1 MKKLLLWLLE
11 LTGDTMY
18 QKTGEK
24 APVSGIWKS
33 DKQYIP
39 LTKGERFPPCKSDW
53 WVLVVSV

>member
-33 DKQYIP
+33 GKEYIAIS
-39 LTKGERFPPCKSDW
+39 KSERFPTLQK
-53 WVLVVSV
+53 